1 MGRTEINLPRSHIVE
16 LRTVN
21 PRKLKFHPNNPRR
34 TKAMPE
40 HDAQLAANILVHG
53 LIQPPLV
60 RQEGEDLV
68 IVAGEPDYI
77 SDD

>member
-1 MGRTEINLPRSHIVE
+1 MERTENNLPRSDTME
-16 LRTVN
+16 LRTIN
-21 PRKLKFHPNNPRR
+21 PRKLKFNPNNPRR

-40 HDAQLAANILVHG
+40 QDAQLAANILAHG

-68 IVAGEPDYI
+68 
-77 SDD
+77 